1 MTFQQQKDEILKFY
15 ETTNEVVEQHK
26 QNYGK
31 LVSKLNEKKGLTQ
44 SLTNNIDA
52 FMERSFPDF
61 ALYRK
66 TIESQP
72 LDDSGITHTFDI
84 NKNEYITDF
93 TLPNKCIVARQQ
105 FKCELMD
112 TNSNFITL
120 QNGKPWTCLKSK
132 KIAHSLT
139 TRACLTNSKTIL
151 ETDKSIVKLCN
162 CDVNCVCRVNQAS
175 QHYQTQ
181 LLNLMSDSF
190 VYHKKEA
197 IDIEFWIDDYFNIY
211 IPKLKTYLVYNYSK
225 FPLYSFFINIDK
237 LNLYHN
243 NVDES
248 NIRTIMFNENYPD
261 DLEIFNL
268 AKSFVSASTDY
279 LTSKDKRNHYKTLF
293 PDLLK
298 FYQYYDKHLY
308 FAQYQ
313 NLADKFEQ
321 LSPMSSDLTFNDNDN
336 ENTMTAERNIFL
348 QSQRI
353 RELEIVNKKQF
364 EEIECLRNERTQYIK
379 KDHISSVELSDYKK
393 LLEEL
398 NSQLH
403 EEIDRNSI
411 QQKEIIRLKNTNIEY
426 CNYKTQYRLLEDV
439 NESITQRQSE
449 LEDNLCKIKTL
460 NSTLVDKQTEIHQKM
475 LLERDN
481 NKIYLETIKN
491 LKLEITTCNDRIKDL
506 QNLIYTEKSE
516 HRITKKRVD
525 EMVLGMNKN
534 TESVDGKYQEILL
547 SQLKEKAD
555 EITHIQLLNTN
566 LTKDIEASTKNFNL
580 LKSQVSALLNKQ
592 DM

>member
-1 MTFQQQKDEILKFY
+1 
-15 ETTNEVVEQHK
+15 
-26 QNYGK
+26 
-31 LVSKLNEKKGLTQ
+31 
-44 SLTNNIDA
+44 
-52 FMERSFPDF
+52 
-61 ALYRK
+61 
-66 TIESQP
+66 
-72 LDDSGITHTFDI
+72 
-84 NKNEYITDF
+84 
-93 TLPNKCIVARQQ
+93 
-105 FKCELMD
+105 
-112 TNSNFITL
+112 
-120 QNGKPWTCLKSK
+120 
-132 KIAHSLT
+132 
-139 TRACLTNSKTIL
+139 
-151 ETDKSIVKLCN
+151 
-162 CDVNCVCRVNQAS
+162 
-175 QHYQTQ
+175 
-181 LLNLMSDSF
+181 
-190 VYHKKEA
+190 
-197 IDIEFWIDDYFNIY
+197 
-211 IPKLKTYLVYNYSK
+211 
-225 FPLYSFFINIDK
+225 
-237 LNLYHN
+237 
-243 NVDES
+243 
-248 NIRTIMFNENYPD
+248 MFNENYPD

-268 AKSFVSASTDY
+268 AKSFVSSSTDY

-321 LSPMSSDLTFNDNDN
+321 LSPVSSDLTFNDNDN
-336 ENTMTAERNIFL
+336 EDTMSAERNIFL

-439 NESITQRQSE
+439 NQSITQRQSE

-547 SQLKEKAD
+547 SQLKEKTD

-566 LTKDIEASTKNFNL
+566 LTKGIDASTKNFNL
-580 LKSQVSALLNKQ
+580 LKSQVSALLNK
-592 DM
+592 

>member
-84 NKNEYITDF
+84 NKNEYITGF

-112 TNSNFITL
+112 TNSNFATL
-120 QNGKPWTCLKSK
+120 ANGKPWGWLNESKSK
-132 KIAHSLT
+132 KIVHSLT

-151 ETDKSIVKLCN
+151 ETDKPIVKPCN
-162 CDVNCVCRVNQAS
+162 CDSACVCSA
-175 QHYQTQ
+175 QHYQQQFKSLTC
-181 LLNLMSDSF
+181 NSY

-268 AKSFVSASTDY
+268 AKSFVSCSTDY

-547 SQLKEKAD
+547 SQLKEKTD

-580 LKSQVSALLNKQ
+580 LKSQVSALLNK
-592 DM
+592 